1 MALSGKVALLTS
13 LGFIFGMS
21 CLVSQVAR
29 PIVEQPTPLIVRGP
43 ALPGGLSAG
52 LAADVDSRRGR
63 RGAALEVV
71 GRFERSSALAGGPRQ
86 DQREGQALVVAEAS
100 PLAYGLAE
108 PELPPLH
115 VPEAPVVAW
124 AEEPVEEPPA
134 LAGPGSPVMTMTSVP
149 EAIVANVSS
158 SGARLLAALRPGRE
172 ADEPA
177 DTVASVGLVA
187 PAMKHYKVR
196 RGDSLMKVMRREWNR
211 DDEDSLK
218 VLLAAN
224 PQIAERRDRIYAGEV
239 LNIPDPDSAQAAPT
253 VAQVGAAA
261 SGERVGIRW
270 YTVRKRD
277 SLAAIARRLLSDPE
291 RWREIAQL
299 NQLRDAHKIL
309 PGMRIKLPLL
319 RTDT

>member
-1 MALSGKVALLTS
+1 MALSGKLALLTS

-29 PIVEQPTPLIVRGP
+29 PIVELPTPLIVRAPGS
-43 ALPGGLSAG
+43 PGGLSPG
-52 LAADVDSRRGR
+52 LATEVDSRRSR
-63 RGAALEVV
+63 RGAAARVV
-71 GRFERSSALAGGPRQ
+71 GRFERSSVLAGGQRP
-86 DQREGQALVVAEAS
+86 DQREGEALVVAEAS
-100 PLAYGLAE
+100 PPVYELAD

-115 VPEAPVVAW
+115 VPEAPVVVW

-158 SGARLLAALRPGRE
+158 SGARLLAALRPDRE
-172 ADEPA
+172 ADEPGER
-177 DTVASVGLVA
+177 VASEEPVA
-187 PAMKHYKVR
+187 PAMKHYRVR
-196 RGDSLMKVMRREWNR
+196 RGDSLMKIMRREWTR
-211 DDEDSLK
+211 HDEDSLK

-224 PQIAERRDRIYAGEV
+224 PQIAERRNRIYPGEV
-239 LNIPDPDSAQAAPT
+239 LNIPDPDSTRAAPT
-253 VAQVGAAA
+253 VAQAGAAA
-261 SGERVGIRW
+261 SSQKDTIRW

-277 SLAAIARRLLSDPE
+277 SLAGIARRHLSDPE

-299 NQLRDAHKIL
+299 NQLRNADKIL

>member
-13 LGFIFGMS
+13 LAFIFGMS
-21 CLVSQVAR
+21 CLVSQVAH

-43 ALPGGLSAG
+43 GLPAGLSAG
-52 LAADVDSRRGR
+52 WAADVDSRRSPH
-63 RGAALEVV
+63 GAALEVV
-71 GRFERSSALAGGPRQ
+71 GRFERSSALAGGPGQ
-86 DQREGQALVVAEAS
+86 HQQEGEALIVAQAS
-100 PLAYGLAE
+100 PLAYELAE
-108 PELPPLH
+108 PELPPLQ
-115 VPEAPVVAW
+115 VPAAPVVAW
-124 AEEPVEEPPA
+124 VEEPAEEPPA

-158 SGARLLAALRPGRE
+158 SGARLLAALRPERE
-172 ADEPA
+172 AEETG
-177 DTVASVGLVA
+177 DTVASAGPAA
-187 PAMKHYKVR
+187 PALKQYKVR
-196 RGDSLMKVMRREWNR
+196 QGDSLVKIMRREWNR

-224 PQIAERRDRIYAGEV
+224 PQIAERCDRIYPGEM
-239 LNIPDPDSAQAAPT
+239 LNIPDPDAAPAASTIAQAGP
-253 VAQVGAAA
+253 AA
-261 SGERVGIRW
+261 SGERVAIRW

-277 SLAAIARRLLSDPE
+277 SLAGIARRLLSDPE

-319 RTDT
+319 QADT

>member
-13 LGFIFGMS
+13 LAFIFGMS
-21 CLVSQVAR
+21 CLVSQVAH
-29 PIVEQPTPLIVRGP
+29 PIVEQPTPLIVRSPG
-43 ALPGGLSAG
+43 LSGGLSAG
-52 LAADVDSRRGR
+52 WAADVDSPRSR

-86 DQREGQALVVAEAS
+86 HQQDGEALVVAQAS
-100 PLAYGLAE
+100 PLAYELAE

-115 VPEAPVVAW
+115 VPAAPVVAW
-124 AEEPVEEPPA
+124 VDEPAEEPPA

-158 SGARLLAALRPGRE
+158 SGARLLAALRPGWE
-172 ADEPA
+172 ADETGDA
-177 DTVASVGLVA
+177 VASGGPA
-187 PAMKHYKVR
+187 ASAMKQYEVR
-196 RGDSLMKVMRREWNR
+196 RGDSLIKIMRREWNR

-239 LNIPDPDSAQAAPT
+239 LNIPDPDSARAAPT
-253 VAQVGAAA
+253 VAQVGAAGSA
-261 SGERVGIRW
+261 ERVGIRW

-277 SLAAIARRLLSDPE
+277 SLAGIARRLLSDPE

-299 NQLRDAHKIL
+299 NQLRNAHKIL

-319 RTDT
+319 QTDT